1 MIGEFFNF
9 LAESVFGFINGLL
22 GIFPEMTVNTD
33 EIARLAGVDVVANV
47 LGWVNWFLPLDI
59 ASSILALW
67 AVAMGTYLAIKMA
80 MRYTGEIV

>member
-9 LAESVFGFINGLL
+9 LADSVFGFINGLL